1 MSLFLLLPAHYA
13 SVLVVFVAGLNLV
26 LGNAI
31 IWLPIIFT
39 GKNLVYKIKK
49 KLAFQYFEVAF
60 KT

>member
-49 KLAFQYFEVAF
+49 KINLPVF
-60 KT
+60 